1 MLYASISLAS
11 AGLALVLFASE
22 ATGQSGSQATYS
34 DPIAYCRGVGT
45 VDRPGPR
52 YRGQDEPVWL
62 RRFIGATEDY
72 HSVSWRCL
80 NGHMVACLA
89 ESMHGEECAAPITSR
104 VSDASLRE
112 YCALEPNA
120 AFIPM
125 SHARYHL
132 HEWGCRRGRP
142 YVTRLRPTQ
151 DLDER
156 GFWRGSWR
164 VVRR

>member
-1 MLYASISLAS
+1 MLCAFIRFAS
-11 AGLALVLFASE
+11 AGLTLVLFASE
-22 ATGQSGSQATYS
+22 AAGQARSQASYS

-62 RRFIGATEDY
+62 RRFMGATEDY
-72 HSVSWRCL
+72 HFVSWRCV

-104 VSDASLRE
+104 VPDASLRE
-112 YCALEPNA
+112 YCSLEPNA
-120 AFIPM
+120 PFIPM

-132 HEWGCRRGRP
+132 HEWGCRRGGP
-142 YVTRLRPTQ
+142 YVRTVRSTQ

-156 GFWRGSWR
+156 GFWKDSWR
-164 VVRR
+164 FVRR